1 MQVGLVATPD
11 IHSFDL
17 TDRDRFIILGCD
29 GLWGVCPFLIRRL
42 NHNSFCWFEFT
53 VVG

>member
-17 TDRDRFIILGCD
+17 TDRDNFIILGCD
-29 GLWGVCPFLIRRL
+29 GLWGVCLFLSID
-42 NHNSFCWFEFT
+42 CT
-53 VVG
+53 VTHFAGLDLLF